1 MKEKPGQTCRQREP
15 HALTISNC
23 PRPCQKEAV
32 RKPHDLH
39 HTTRLSFCI
48 NPLPSRTAS
57 PTRPR
62 FSRSLHSS
70 LSLYLFNLTPN
81 RQPPAAGRRPAP
93 EAAPPAATSAARE
106 DSASRGPTTSAAGP
120 LAPPL
125 EEPGPELARRTPPCP
140 YLSDSSRCA
149 LRAGTDP
156 APADERRDVRI
167 GAWT

>member
-1 MKEKPGQTCRQREP
+1 MPKGSSSEAPRSSSHHSPFLLHKPPPVP
-15 HALTISNC
+15 HRFPNPPSFLSIS
-23 PRPCQKEAV
+23 PQ
-32 RKPHDLH
+32 L
-39 HTTRLSFCI
+39 
-48 NPLPSRTAS
+48 
-57 PTRPR
+57 
-62 FSRSLHSS
+62 S